1 MMINQLKM
9 GKEKRGINT
18 INFDC
23 LTLMRILKGL
33 EAIHL
38 LTKMN
43 SCKLR
48 VDLWSFD
55 DDHAFAEY
63 R

>member
-23 LTLMRILKGL
+23 LTLMRILKCL
-33 EAIHL
+33 EAIYL

-43 SCKLR
+43 ACKLR
-48 VDLWSFD
+48 VDL
-55 DDHAFAEY
+55 
-63 R
+63 